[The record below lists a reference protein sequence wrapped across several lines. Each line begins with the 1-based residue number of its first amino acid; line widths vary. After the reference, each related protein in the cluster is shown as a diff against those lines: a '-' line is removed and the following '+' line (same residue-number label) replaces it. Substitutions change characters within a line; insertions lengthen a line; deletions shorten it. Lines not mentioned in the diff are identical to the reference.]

1 MAGNL
6 SDYLETVV
14 LNWLRGTATTPPS
27 TLYLALFTV
36 APTDAGGGTEV
47 TGGAYARQ
55 AITFGAPSG
64 GQIASSADVTFPQ
77 ATANWG
83 TVVACAVFDAVT
95 AGNQLAQGPLGAS
108 ATINSGTVYKLLS
121 GQVTLALD

>member
-6 SDYLETVV
+6 SDYLETVY

-55 AITFGAPSG
+55 VVTFGAPSG
-64 GQIASSADVTFPQ
+64 GQIVSSADVVFPE
-77 ATANWG
+77 AAANWG
-83 TVVACAVFDAVT
+83 TVVACAVFDAAT
-95 AGNQLAQGPLGAS
+95 AGNQLAQGPLASS
-108 ATINSGTVYKLLS
+108 ATINTGTVYKLLA
-121 GQVTLALD
+121 GQVTLNLD